1 MMNLISIRYHKIVD
15 FESLFFV
22 FVKIPGK
29 ANREDIHPVKSSSK
43 RHRFK
48 PFEFRVKTANNLYC
62 IVLSTYIPIQ
72 FAMPTPK
79 SFALWRILQNVSR
92 SFRRSSPT
100 FHFWARCLASC
111 EVELGL
117 TGPTSISTNIRTT
130 CIKSLAVFVSNDSS
144 LSVRPRILSIR
155 TRKSR
160 NDVHFP

>member
-72 FAMPTPK
+72 FAMSTPK
-79 SFALWRILQNVSR
+79 SFTV
-92 SFRRSSPT
+92 
-100 FHFWARCLASC
+100 
-111 EVELGL
+111 
-117 TGPTSISTNIRTT
+117 
-130 CIKSLAVFVSNDSS
+130 
-144 LSVRPRILSIR
+144 
-155 TRKSR
+155 
-160 NDVHFP
+160 